1 MSIILLAKIGPVNPP
16 KVELKGKPIIKY
28 KGVIEEKQEDHIVAN
43 QFNIIFQPLNIGFDS
58 YCDHYM
64 LSFQFYFWW
73 IYWSYYLFL
82 YHLFIEL
89 GLLSSL
95 SYFLF

>member
-43 QFNIIFQPLNIGFDS
+43 QFNILIPVGIAIIGV
-58 YCDHYM
+58 
-64 LSFQFYFWW
+64 
-73 IYWSYYLFL
+73 
-82 YHLFIEL
+82 EKVE
-89 GLLSSL
+89 
-95 SYFLF
+95 

>member
-43 QFNIIFQPLNIGFDS
+43 QFNILIPVGIAIIGVGKV
-58 YCDHYM
+58 
-64 LSFQFYFWW
+64 
-73 IYWSYYLFL
+73 
-82 YHLFIEL
+82 E
-89 GLLSSL
+89 
-95 SYFLF
+95 